1 MDSSGIHLWLV
12 LWKAYESLHA
22 HAVRHIHSLG
32 IGFSDFAVLEVLL
45 HKGPTPVNAIGAMVH
60 LTSGSITAA
69 IDRMEARG
77 LVERRSHATDRRTRL
92 VHLTDSGRKLIQCA
106 FADHEAAMDRAA
118 AGLAAEERL
127 DAVALLKK
135 LGLHA
140 QAELDRTSAG

>member
-1 MDSSGIHLWLV
+1 
-12 LWKAYESLHA
+12 
-22 HAVRHIHSLG
+22 
-32 IGFSDFAVLEVLL
+32 
-45 HKGPTPVNAIGAMVH
+45 VNAIGEMVH

-92 VHLTDSGRKLIQCA
+92 VHLTDTGRELIQCA

-118 AGLAAEERL
+118 SGLAAEERL

-135 LGLHA
+135 LGLRA
-140 QAELDRTSAG
+140 QAELNRTSPARPPGVCGTTASKGRLRADTVRPLEPPANRQPGHAHPVTG